1 MKPKLFLS
9 ILIIGQFSGC
19 GVYEAQL
26 NDSIEVHNQGIE
38 NRVTTLENQII
49 ALKQEVNQLTIN
61 NNQLEMMIVSEAN
74 EKSGNKVKLNN
85 SENAKENFESS
96 FELIRKGEYISAEF
110 ALREYI
116 QDFPMGSYTD
126 DAKYWL
132 AESLFS
138 QNKYSEALD
147 IFNQII
153 SEYPDSEKMMES
165 ILKSGFSYQEIGD
178 LSSAEAILKRVIREY
193 PNSSASSL
201 AEERLDKIRQ

>member
-1 MKPKLFLS
+1 MKLKLFIS
-9 ILIIGQFSGC
+9 ILIIFQISGC
-19 GVYEAQL
+19 AVFEEQS
-26 NDSIEVHNQGIE
+26 NESIQAHNQGIK
-38 NRVTTLENQII
+38 NRVASLEKEIDI
-49 ALKQEVNQLTIN
+49 LKQELNQLTLK
-61 NNQLEMMIVSEAN
+61 NNQLEIIIEKGLI
-74 EKSGNKVKLNN
+74 EKSKEKLNN

-96 FELIRKGEYISAEF
+96 FELVRMGDYISAEI

-116 QDFPMGSYTD
+116 NDFPIGSYTD

-153 SEYPDSEKMMES
+153 IEYPDSEKMMES
-165 ILKSGFSYQEIGD
+165 ILKSGFSQQELGD
-178 LSSAEAILKRVIREY
+178 LSAAEALFRRVIREY

-201 AEERLDKIRQ
+201 AEERLKKIQQ

>member
-1 MKPKLFLS
+1 MKLRLLQF
-9 ILIIGQFSGC
+9 IIIISQISGC
-19 GVYEAQL
+19 GVYETQL

-38 NRVTTLENQII
+38 NRVDTLENEIDI
-49 ALKQEVNQLTIN
+49 LKKKLNQLTKK
-61 NNQLEMMIVSEAN
+61 NNQLEMIIEN
-74 EKSGNKVKLNN
+74 EVTKKSKGNIKLNN
-85 SENAKENFESS
+85 LEDAKKNFESS
-96 FELIRKGEYISAEF
+96 FELLRKGDYISAEI

-116 QDFPMGSYTD
+116 NDFPVGSYTD

-153 SEYPDSEKMMES
+153 IEYPDSEKMMES
-165 ILKSGFSYQEIGD
+165 ILKSGFSQQELGN
-178 LSSAEAILKRVIREY
+178 LSAAEAIFRRVISEY

-201 AEERLDKIRQ
+201 AEERLKKIQQ

>member
-1 MKPKLFLS
+1 MKLKLFIS
-9 ILIIGQFSGC
+9 ILIIFQISGC
-19 GVYEAQL
+19 AVYEEQS
-26 NDSIEVHNQGIE
+26 NESIQAHNQGIE
-38 NRVTTLENQII
+38 NRVASLEREIDI
-49 ALKQEVNQLTIN
+49 LKQELNQLTLK
-61 NNQLEMMIVSEAN
+61 NNQLEMIIEKGLI
-74 EKSGNKVKLNN
+74 EKSKEKLNN

-96 FELIRKGEYISAEF
+96 FELVRMGDYISAEI

-116 QDFPMGSYTD
+116 NDFPIGSYTD

-153 SEYPDSEKMMES
+153 IEYPDSEKMMES
-165 ILKSGFSYQEIGD
+165 ILKSGFSQQELGD
-178 LSSAEAILKRVIREY
+178 LSAAEALFRRVIREY

-201 AEERLDKIRQ
+201 AEERLKKIQQ

>member
-1 MKPKLFLS
+1 MKLKLFIS
-9 ILIIGQFSGC
+9 ILIIFQTSSC
-19 GVYEAQL
+19 GVYEEQSKE
-26 NDSIEVHNQGIE
+26 SIEAHNQGIE
-38 NRVTTLENQII
+38 DRIASLEKEIDI
-49 ALKQEVNQLTIN
+49 LKQELNQLTLT
-61 NNQLEMMIVSEAN
+61 NNQLEIIIEKGLT
-74 EKSGNKVKLNN
+74 EKSKEKLNN

-96 FELIRKGEYISAEF
+96 FELIRMGDYISAEI

-116 QDFPMGSYTD
+116 NDFPIGSYTD

-153 SEYPDSEKMMES
+153 IEYPDSEKMMES
-165 ILKSGFSYQEIGD
+165 ILKSGFSQQELGD
-178 LSSAEAILKRVIREY
+178 LPAAEAIFRRVIREY

-201 AEERLDKIRQ
+201 AEERLKKIQQ

>member
-1 MKPKLFLS
+1 MKLKLFIS
-9 ILIIGQFSGC
+9 ILIIFQISGC
-19 GVYEAQL
+19 AVYEEQS
-26 NDSIEVHNQGIE
+26 NESIQAHNQGIE
-38 NRVTTLENQII
+38 NRVASLEKEIDI
-49 ALKQEVNQLTIN
+49 LKQELNQLTLKK
-61 NNQLEMMIVSEAN
+61 NQLEIIIEKGLI
-74 EKSGNKVKLNN
+74 EKSKEKLNN

-96 FELIRKGEYISAEF
+96 FELVRMGDYISAEI

-116 QDFPMGSYTD
+116 NDFPIGSYTD

-153 SEYPDSEKMMES
+153 IEYPDSEKIMES
-165 ILKSGFSYQEIGD
+165 ILKSGFSQQELGD
-178 LSSAEAILKRVIREY
+178 LSAAEALFRRVIREY

-201 AEERLDKIRQ
+201 AEERLKKIQQ

>member
-1 MKPKLFLS
+1 MKLKLFIS
-9 ILIIGQFSGC
+9 ILIIFQISGC
-19 GVYEAQL
+19 AVYEEQS
-26 NDSIEVHNQGIE
+26 NESIQAHNQGIE
-38 NRVTTLENQII
+38 NRVASLEKEIDI
-49 ALKQEVNQLTIN
+49 LKQELNQLTLK
-61 NNQLEMMIVSEAN
+61 NNQLEMIIEKGLI
-74 EKSGNKVKLNN
+74 EKSKEKLNN

-96 FELIRKGEYISAEF
+96 FELVRMGDYISAEI

-116 QDFPMGSYTD
+116 NDFPIGSYTD

-153 SEYPDSEKMMES
+153 IEYPDSEKMMES
-165 ILKSGFSYQEIGD
+165 ILKSGFSQQELGD
-178 LSSAEAILKRVIREY
+178 LSAAEALFRRVIREY

-201 AEERLDKIRQ
+201 AEERLKKIQQ